1 MILGLGKR
9 YPSVEDEG
17 IIWNVM
23 IKQIKQIFA
32 GILMGFGKRNMGNE
46 ISKGWCRIRKPI
58 TIIITFFKFSILTT
72 SLKDNIYWNECGV
85 LSYILCGILK
95 FKLHCANST
104 HGLCV
109 PCTHNMIMNELLE
122 YEKLILRNYSLFAL
136 L

>member
-46 ISKGWCRIRKPI
+46 ISKGDCQKVKWKSVRKLSQGSDFI
-58 TIIITFFKFSILTT
+58 IKLFFICDILKGKNALQINWYDVRGYNKAKSGKGGGESENQSIIIITFLTFSILTT
-72 SLKDNIYWNECGV
+72 SLKDI
-85 LSYILCGILK
+85 
-95 FKLHCANST
+95 
-104 HGLCV
+104 
-109 PCTHNMIMNELLE
+109 
-122 YEKLILRNYSLFAL
+122 
-136 L
+136 